1 MSHSHY
7 STLFI
12 ALLMMVLLLVFPLI
26 YSKRSFRV
34 SILFQVF
41 TLGMALLLL
50 IIELYQA
57 LMEQEKKI
65 MKYAYSLFLI
75 LGAYLLYNP
84 GMDSNALRM
93 LYLFLVFAALGAL
106 IEYLSAYAFFRA
118 WLHRWF
124 QEDVMIHTYTLKTQ
138 SLRSPWYRT
147 HLREEIRVSLFKAL
161 RYYVLQRRSHV

>member
-1 MSHSHY
+1 
-7 STLFI
+7 
-12 ALLMMVLLLVFPLI
+12 
-26 YSKRSFRV
+26 
-34 SILFQVF
+34 
-41 TLGMALLLL
+41 
-50 IIELYQA
+50 
-57 LMEQEKKI
+57 

-124 QEDVMIHTYTLKTQ
+124 
-138 SLRSPWYRT
+138 
-147 HLREEIRVSLFKAL
+147 
-161 RYYVLQRRSHV
+161 